1 MHNKPAHKISRR
13 DAIKILTAAA
23 GAVALANIPD
33 QWTKPGMNVGV
44 LPAHA
49 QTSAGPRALAAGL
62 SDPDA
67 NYCFPLISTATI
79 TPPDPAIVLRYTITL
94 SAGLSL
100 ITPPALTG
108 TVATNAVGVAS
119 LSIEVDEFSFVVGSL
134 VSVLWEFD
142 NPADGTGSGIQDFI
156 SGGAGC

>member
-1 MHNKPAHKISRR
+1 MHNKPTEKISRR

-33 QWTKPGMNVGV
+33 EWTKPDMNVGV

-49 QTSAGPRALAAGL
+49 QTSAGLHTLAVGP
-62 SDPDA
+62 SDPNA
-67 NYCFPLISTATI
+67 NYCFPLISMATI
-79 TPPDPAIVLRYTITL
+79 TPPDTGIVLRYTITL

-100 ITPPALTG
+100 NTPPALTG
-108 TVATNAVGVAS
+108 TMATDGTGVAS
-119 LSIEVDEFSFVVGSL
+119 LSIEVDMSFFDVGSS

-142 NPADGTGSGIQDFI
+142 NPADGVGNGIQDFI